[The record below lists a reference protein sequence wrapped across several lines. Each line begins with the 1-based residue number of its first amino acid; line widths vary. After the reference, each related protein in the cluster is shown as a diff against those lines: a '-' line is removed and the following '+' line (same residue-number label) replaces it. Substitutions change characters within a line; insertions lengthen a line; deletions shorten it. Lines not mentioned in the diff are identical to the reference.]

1 MGEFRGFVVPTAT
14 PVPDQFFDELLPVLN
29 LAETRVLLV
38 IIRCTY
44 GSRRPSADLSLRQI
58 MEGVSDAEGYP
69 VAPPIGLSK
78 ATVCRALAALRRRR
92 IIIAQRQRSAERG
105 NEPTVYRLNAGVFL

>member
-14 PVPDQFFDELLPVLN
+14 PVPDQFFDELLPTLN

-58 MEGVSDAEGYP
+58 MEGVTDAEGYP
-69 VAPPIGLSK
+69 IAPPIGLSK
-78 ATVCRALAALRRRR
+78 ATVCRALASLRRRR
-92 IIIAQRQRSAERG
+92 IIAAQRHRSNERG
-105 NEPTVYRLNAGVFL
+105 NEPTTYGLNSGIFL